1 MPDELIVPLSSY
13 DSFGTH
19 HLSIT
24 VAYVV
29 RSVDAEAVKAAAGRI
44 IEKWRLLAGRLE
56 IGAAGRLQ
64 IRVPLGELD
73 KDQSRVAFT
82 VTKFS
87 APADPSPP
95 RLHSD
100 SALVLDPPAPH
111 FFRHSSTPVDRP
123 TYIAKKLPL
132 FSIHISQFPACNCVG
147 ITFPHGVF
155 DGLGMG
161 LILQALSAELNRVE
175 WTPPPMNTTNIAEA
189 ALEIVREKDL
199 SISADIQERTVFDLE
214 RDMAPV
220 GVSTVAAM
228 GRNLVYERVW
238 QRSEHH
244 SIYIG
249 GKVCKKL
256 LQSCQ
261 QALVELG
268 VKDVHLDIT
277 GVLLAWLLKV
287 SLRTT
292 TKMHPC

>member
-1 MPDELIVPLSSY
+1 MPDEIIVPLSSY

-44 IEKWRLLAGRLE
+44 VEKWRLLAGRLE

-87 APADPSPP
+87 APADSLPP

-100 SALVLDPPAPH
+100 TALVLDPPAPH

-132 FSIHISQFPACNCVG
+132 FSIHISQFPAYNCVG

-155 DGLGMG
+155 DGVGMG
-161 LILQALSAELNRVE
+161 TILHALSAELNRVE
-175 WTPPPMNTTNIAEA
+175 WTPPPMNAINIVDA
-189 ALEIVREKDL
+189 ALEIIREKDF
-199 SISADIQERTVFDLE
+199 SIPADIQDRALSDLE
-214 RDMAPV
+214 RDLAST
-220 GVSTVAAM
+220 GVLTVAAM
-228 GRNLVYERVW
+228 GRNMVYERVW

-244 SIYIG
+244 SIYLG
-249 GKVCKKL
+249 GNVCKKL
-256 LQSCQ
+256 LHSCQ
-261 QALVELG
+261 QALVEVG
-268 VKDVHLDIT
+268 VKDVRLDIT

-287 SLRTT
+287 SLYTT